1 MPDIPPSEVF
11 LNFPG
16 SVLLC
21 AQNALHM
28 LLFQHSH
35 VVGTDTDLPRTYLL
49 NLDIFVCSTA

>member
-16 SVLLC
+16 SLLLC

-35 VVGTDTDLPRTYLL
+35 VVGTDTDLLGPIY
-49 NLDIFVCSTA
+49 

>member
-16 SVLLC
+16 GLLLC

-28 LLFQHSH
+28 LLFQHRVMLS
-35 VVGTDTDLPRTYLL
+35 VLTQICLGPIY
-49 NLDIFVCSTA
+49 